1 MTTGWL
7 MSFLTGGVYPAQAL
21 LFAYLITALLNPDIS
36 AMRSRA
42 NFLSLW
48 WLIISII
55 EFAAHFV
62 QNWGFGYSSEK
73 MTRRIRFQSFRTIM
87 RQEIAFFDRPE
98 HSTGSLTTML
108 STEATAMS
116 GLSGVNLG
124 AILTVIVN
132 LTSGTIL
139 AISFGWQLGLVAA
152 SLLPITFTAGYL
164 RFALLNKLND
174 QLREAY
180 GESAQIACEQV
191 AAIRTVASL
200 NREETLHAE
209 FVDSLIAPVQKA
221 LYSTLKSTVLFALGQ
236 SIPFFSNALV
246 FWYGSTLLQSHTYTI
261 TQFFV
266 WYILLSSF

>member
-21 LFAYLITALLNPDIS
+21 LFAYLVTALLNPNLS
-36 AMRSRA
+36 YMRSRA
-42 NFLSLW
+42 NFLALW
-48 WLIISII
+48 WLVIA
-55 EFAAHFV
+55 FVAFGAHFI

-73 MTRRIRFQSFRTIM
+73 MTRRVRYESFRTLM
-87 RQEIAFFDRPE
+87 RQETAFFDRPE
-98 HSTGSLTTML
+98 HSTGSLTSML

-124 AILTVIVN
+124 TILTVIVN
-132 LTSGTIL
+132 LTSGLIL
-139 AISFGWQLGLVAA
+139 AISYGWQLGLVAA
-152 SLLPITFTAGYL
+152 SMLPITFIAGYF

-180 GESAQIACEQV
+180 GESARIACEQV

-200 NREETLHAE
+200 NREAALHLE
-209 FVDSLIAPVQKA
+209 FIDSLVAPVRKA
-221 LYSTLKSTVLFALGQ
+221 MYSTLKTTVMFALGQ
-236 SIPFFSNALV
+236 SMPLFSNALL
-246 FWYGSTLLQSHTYTI
+246 FWYGSTLLESGTYTI

-266 WYILLSSF
+266 W